1 MKKKKD
7 GYLISCIIP
16 CYNVGLYLEEAIESI
31 IKQVIGFEK
40 IELILVNDGSNDN
53 TNEICEKYKKIYSNV
68 VYINQKNSGVSI
80 ARNNGINSA
89 SGKYLTFLDGDDI
102 WDIDAFKKGIKLL
115 DSNSD
120 IDFVA
125 FRVHQF
131 EGVDK
136 YHALDYKFDR
146 DKIVDINEDIT
157 MIQTQVVSAIYR
169 REFISKYSF
178 DPKIKYA
185 EDVKFMS
192 DLLFE
197 QPKFGIISTSC
208 YNARKRANSSS
219 AVQTQITNIDWY
231 TVTVKEVF
239 NYIFNKSTKKYG
251 KVLDYYQILVLYEL
265 QWRFF
270 TRREDLVLK
279 GNDLKKYYNSLVKL
293 LKQCDDKNILLVP
306 VANDYKK
313 RKLLEIKHNG
323 NIYDSFK
330 IRDNSIYFD
339 DVKIMDKSDLFL
351 RLEDIK
357 SYRKTVKMKL
367 KFNMFVTSDLD
378 IYINGNK
385 VKCSK
390 RKDVSNL
397 MYDEREFFV
406 DIADFSCTYYF
417 RKKIDIYT
425 IIDGKKCNLQVK
437 FSSSVMESFNNN
449 GYYKLNYGKLLY
461 KNDKMIIKRF

>member
-7 GYLISCIIP
+7 DYLISCIIP
-16 CYNVGLYLEEAIESI
+16 CYNVGLYLEDAIESI
-31 IKQVIGFEK
+31 EKQTIGFDK
-40 IELILVNDGSNDN
+40 IELILVNDGSSDN
-53 TNEICEKYKKIYSNV
+53 THEICEKYNKKYSNV
-68 VYINQKNSGVSI
+68 IYIEQKNSGVSI
-80 ARNNGINSA
+80 ARNNGIKVA
-89 SGKYLTFLDGDDI
+89 TGKYLTFLDGDDI
-102 WDIDAFKKGIKLL
+102 WDIDAFKKGVKML
-115 DSNSD
+115 DGNND

-136 YHALDYKFDR
+136 YHALDYKFNK
-146 DKIVDINEDIT
+146 DKIVDINSDIT
-157 MIQTQVVSAIYR
+157 MIQTQIVSVIYR
-169 REFISKYSF
+169 REFISKYTF
-178 DPKIKYA
+178 DSKIKYA

-197 QPKFGIISTSC
+197 QPKFGMISTSC

-231 TVTVKEVF
+231 TVTVKDVF
-239 NYIFNKSTKKYG
+239 NYIFNKSIKKYG
-251 KVLDYYQILVLYEL
+251 KVLDYFQILILYEL

-270 TRREDLVLK
+270 SRREELVLK
-279 GNDLKKYYNSLVKL
+279 GNDLKKYYKDLVKL
-293 LKQCDDKNILLVP
+293 LNQCDDKNILLVP

-330 IRDNSIYFD
+330 VKDNSIYLND
-339 DVKIMDKSDLFL
+339 IKIIDKSDMFL

-357 SYRKTVKMKL
+357 ASRRRIKLKL
-367 KFNMFVTSDLD
+367 KFNMFVTDNLE
-378 IYINGNK
+378 IVINGNK

-406 DIADFSCTYYF
+406 DIFDFDCTYLL
-417 RKKIDIYT
+417 RKKFDIYT

-437 FSSSVMESFNNN
+437 FPSTIMESFNNN
-449 GYYKLNYGKLLY
+449 GYYKLKCGKLVY
-461 KNDKMIIKRF
+461 KNDKMIVKRV